1 MDFIL
6 ELQHHPIPAFP
17 LKGKEASF
25 ARRFDHGIRMAE
37 ETPFRCGSVAIVGR
51 PNVGKSTLL
60 NALIDT
66 HLSIVTPRAHTTR
79 QRILGIANPAGGQ
92 VLFLD
97 TPGLHREA
105 KRAINRS
112 LNRAVH
118 AAIADADLA
127 VQVITAGQW
136 DDEDAGVHAAVAE
149 RRIPCLLV
157 VNKVDKLRDKGE
169 LLPFVEGL
177 TRERHWDEVYLV
189 SAEKRSGLAELEHG
203 ILARLPVGEPRYGDE
218 SFTDRSERFL
228 VAELVREQ
236 LMRQLGEELPY
247 ATTVE
252 IERFEDRADGI
263 AEIAAVVWVEREGQ
277 KAIVIGAGGRRAKA
291 IGSAARRGIE
301 ELLGRRV
308 FLKLWVRVRAGWSDD
323 EAALRQFGYE

>member
-1 MDFIL
+1 
-6 ELQHHPIPAFP
+6 
-17 LKGKEASF
+17 
-25 ARRFDHGIRMAE
+25 MAG
-37 ETPFRCGSVAIVGR
+37 TALRCGNVAIVGR

-79 QRILGIANPAGGQ
+79 QRILGIANPVGGQ
-92 VLFLD
+92 ILYLD
-97 TPGLHREA
+97 TPGLQRKA

-136 DDEDAGVHAAVAE
+136 DDEDAGVYAAVAE
-149 RRIPCLLV
+149 RRIPCLLA
-157 VNKVDKLRDKGE
+157 VNKVDKVPDKTM

-177 TRERHWDEVYLV
+177 NSERQWDEVYLV
-189 SAEKRSGLAELEHG
+189 SAARRSGLAELERG
-203 ILARLPVGEPRYGDE
+203 ILARLPEGEARYDGD
-218 SFTDRSERFL
+218 SFTDRSEKFL

-252 IERFEDRADGI
+252 IERFEDRDDGV

-291 IGSAARRGIE
+291 IGSAARRGME

-323 EAALRQFGYE
+323 ETALRQFGYE

>member
-1 MDFIL
+1 MSD
-6 ELQHHPIPAFP
+6 
-17 LKGKEASF
+17 
-25 ARRFDHGIRMAE
+25 
-37 ETPFRCGSVAIVGR
+37 PFRCGSVAIVGR

-60 NALIDT
+60 NALIDA

-79 QRILGIANPAGGQ
+79 HRILGIANPAGGQ
-92 VLFLD
+92 ILYLD

-118 AAIADADLA
+118 AAVADADLA
-127 VQVITAGQW
+127 VQVVTAGQW
-136 DDEDAGVHAAVAE
+136 DEEDAAVYSAVAE
-149 RRIPCLLV
+149 RGMPRLLA
-157 VNKVDKLRDKGE
+157 VNKIDKQRDKAK

-177 TRERHWDEVYLV
+177 AREREWDEVYLV
-189 SAEKRSGLAELEHG
+189 SAARRAGLADLERG
-203 ILARLPVGEPRYGDE
+203 ILARLPEGEARYDRDT
-218 SFTDRSERFL
+218 FTDRSERFL
-228 VAELVREQ
+228 AAELVREQ

-252 IERFEDRADGI
+252 IERFEDRKDGV
-263 AEIAAVVWVEREGQ
+263 AEIAAVVWVERDGQ

-291 IGSAARRGIE
+291 IGSAARKE
-301 ELLGRRV
+301 MENLLGRRV

-323 EAALRQFGYE
+323 DAALRQFGYE

>member
-1 MDFIL
+1 MSD
-6 ELQHHPIPAFP
+6 
-17 LKGKEASF
+17 S
-25 ARRFDHGIRMAE
+25 
-37 ETPFRCGSVAIVGR
+37 FRCGSVAIVGR

-60 NALIDT
+60 NALVDA

-92 VLFLD
+92 ILYLD

-105 KRAINRS
+105 RRAINRS

-118 AAIADADLA
+118 AAIADADVA
-127 VQVITAGQW
+127 VQVVAAGHW
-136 DDEDAGVHAAVAE
+136 DDEDAAVYAALAE
-149 RRIPCLLV
+149 RAIPRLLA
-157 VNKVDKLRDKGE
+157 VNKVDRIPDKAR
-169 LLPFVEGL
+169 LLPFVEGV
-177 TRERHWDEVYLV
+177 TRDRTWDVVLMI
-189 SAEKRSGLAELEHG
+189 SAEKRSGVAELERA
-203 ILARLPVGEPRYGDE
+203 ILARLPEGEARHDAE
-218 SFTDRSERFL
+218 SYTDRSERFL
-228 VAELVREQ
+228 AAELVREQ

-252 IERFEDRADGI
+252 IERFEDRPDGVT
-263 AEIAAVVWVEREGQ
+263 EIAAVVWVEREGQ

-301 ELLGRRV
+301 ALLDRKV

-323 EAALRQFGYE
+323 EAALKQFGYE

>member
-1 MDFIL
+1 MSD
-6 ELQHHPIPAFP
+6 
-17 LKGKEASF
+17 S
-25 ARRFDHGIRMAE
+25 
-37 ETPFRCGSVAIVGR
+37 FRCGSAAIVGR

-60 NALIDT
+60 NALIDA

-79 QRILGIANPAGGQ
+79 RRILGIANPAGGQ
-92 VLFLD
+92 IVYLD

-127 VQVITAGQW
+127 VQVVAAGHW
-136 DDEDAGVHAAVAE
+136 DDEDAAVYAALAE
-149 RRIPCLLV
+149 RAIPRLLA
-157 VNKVDKLRDKGE
+157 VNKVDRIADKSK

-177 TRERHWDEVYLV
+177 TRDRSWDEVFLI
-189 SAEKRSGLAELEHG
+189 SAEKRSGLGELERA
-203 ILARLPVGEPRYGDE
+203 ILARLPEGEPGYDTDTY
-218 SFTDRSERFL
+218 TDRSERFL

-252 IERFEDRADGI
+252 IERFEDRPDGI
-263 AEIAAVVWVEREGQ
+263 TEIAAVVWVEREGQ
-277 KAIVIGAGGRRAKA
+277 KAIVIGKGGRRLKE
-291 IGSAARRGIE
+291 IGEAARAEIAQH
-301 ELLGRRV
+301 LGRPV
-308 FLKLWVRVRAGWSDD
+308 HLFLHVKVNPKWDEDRALYREIGLEWAD
-323 EAALRQFGYE
+323 